1 MKQRIINIYNNMY
14 SKDLRVLP
22 ANLAYSF
29 TLAIIPILTLV
40 IYFLSKLS
48 FPEAAVKAFLE
59 NNIPAALANI
69 ITPIFTTSMNTSSF
83 ITIFAGIM
91 VAANG
96 CNAIIIASNTV
107 FNFKNSPL
115 YKRYTKSMFI
125 MILIIVLFAFILI
138 FPLFGKSIVNFLI
151 KYFSFFEKNKN
162 LVNVIYT
169 ILQLPVSLFI
179 MFFLIKLIYIIA
191 PDGKIKSKYVNVG
204 ALFTTVSWLLSTVIF
219 SFYLNHIARFDLVY
233 GNIANIAILLIWL
246 YVISFVFVVGICIN
260 KEYVDI
266 GIEKTNNYKFE
277 EIRNRIKQDKR
288 SSNR

>member
-115 YKRYTKSMFI
+115 
-125 MILIIVLFAFILI
+125 
-138 FPLFGKSIVNFLI
+138 
-151 KYFSFFEKNKN
+151 
-162 LVNVIYT
+162 
-169 ILQLPVSLFI
+169 
-179 MFFLIKLIYIIA
+179 
-191 PDGKIKSKYVNVG
+191 
-204 ALFTTVSWLLSTVIF
+204 
-219 SFYLNHIARFDLVY
+219 
-233 GNIANIAILLIWL
+233 
-246 YVISFVFVVGICIN
+246 
-260 KEYVDI
+260 
-266 GIEKTNNYKFE
+266 
-277 EIRNRIKQDKR
+277 
-288 SSNR
+288 

>member
-1 MKQRIINIYNNMY
+1 MKQRIVNIYNNMY

-138 FPLFGKSIVNFLI
+138 VPLFGKSIVNFLI

-266 GIEKTNNYKFE
+266 GIEKTNNHKFE

>member
-1 MKQRIINIYNNMY
+1 
-14 SKDLRVLP
+14 
-22 ANLAYSF
+22 
-29 TLAIIPILTLV
+29 
-40 IYFLSKLS
+40 
-48 FPEAAVKAFLE
+48 
-59 NNIPAALANI
+59 
-69 ITPIFTTSMNTSSF
+69 
-83 ITIFAGIM
+83 
-91 VAANG
+91 
-96 CNAIIIASNTV
+96 
-107 FNFKNSPL
+107 
-115 YKRYTKSMFI
+115 
-125 MILIIVLFAFILI
+125 
-138 FPLFGKSIVNFLI
+138 
-151 KYFSFFEKNKN
+151 
-162 LVNVIYT
+162 
-169 ILQLPVSLFI
+169 

>member
-1 MKQRIINIYNNMY
+1 MKQRIVNIYNNMY

-138 FPLFGKSIVNFLI
+138 VPLFGKSIVNFLI
-151 KYFSFFEKNKN
+151 KYFSFFEKNKK
-162 LVNVIYT
+162 LVNVIYIT
-169 ILQLPVSLFI
+169 ITSFI
-179 MFFLIKLIYIIA
+179 IY
-191 PDGKIKSKYVNVG
+191 YV
-204 ALFTTVSWLLSTVIF
+204 F
-219 SFYLNHIARFDLVY
+219 SNKTYLY
-233 GNIANIAILLIWL
+233 
-246 YVISFVFVVGICIN
+246 YCP
-260 KEYVDI
+260 
-266 GIEKTNNYKFE
+266 
-277 EIRNRIKQDKR
+277 
-288 SSNR
+288 

>member
-1 MKQRIINIYNNMY
+1 MKQRIVNIYNNMY

-138 FPLFGKSIVNFLI
+138 VPLFGKSIVNFLI

-191 PDGKIKSKYVNVG
+191 PDGKIRSKYVNVG
-204 ALFTTVSWLLSTVIF
+204 AVFTTVSWLLSTVIF

>member
-1 MKQRIINIYNNMY
+1 MKQRIVNIYNNMY

-138 FPLFGKSIVNFLI
+138 VPLFGKSIVNFLI

-191 PDGKIKSKYVNVG
+191 PDGKITSKYVNVG
-204 ALFTTVSWLLSTVIF
+204 AVFTTVSWLLSTVIF

>member
-138 FPLFGKSIVNFLI
+138 VPLFGKSIVNFLI